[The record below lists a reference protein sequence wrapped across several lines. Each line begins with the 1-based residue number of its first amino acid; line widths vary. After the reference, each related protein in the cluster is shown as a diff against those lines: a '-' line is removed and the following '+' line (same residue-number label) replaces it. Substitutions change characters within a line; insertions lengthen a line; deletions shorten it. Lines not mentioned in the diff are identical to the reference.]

1 MKVEDLQNDLAKE
14 LVNTSQ
20 DIIIDIVEIGLD
32 SILTDG
38 IVKEIPVVKTLA
50 TFFNIGLN
58 IKDRY
63 FAEKLIKFILELRN
77 EQIDEEKRLEF
88 KSDMEIESFKKKTT
102 ERLIIILDKLEEIN
116 KTIYITKLFKGFIE
130 KKITWDEFRDFSKYI
145 DFMTTKDFE
154 LLKFLSNFVHDDI
167 IDGECLSISEKKEL
181 EGNANKLMQFNFVQI
196 KILGS
201 SAFGTVAITI
211 IHSLTKDG
219 VKFLSCIN

>member
-14 LVNTSQ
+14 LINTSQ
-20 DIIIDIVEIGLD
+20 DITIDIVEIGLD

-50 TFFNIGLN
+50 TFFKIGLN

-63 FAEKLIKFILELRN
+63 FAEKLIKFIFELRN

-88 KSDMEIESFKKKTT
+88 KRDMEIESFKKKTT

-130 KKITWDEFRDFSKYI
+130 KKITWDEFCDFSKYI

-154 LLKFLSNFVHDDI
+154 LLKFLSNSVHDDI
-167 IDGECLSISEKKEL
+167 IGGECLSISEKKEL
-181 EGNANKLMQFNFVQI
+181 EGNANKLIQFNFVQI

-201 SAFGTVAITI
+201 SAFRTVAITI